1 MTPIPTDQRRAT
13 RELIS
18 SSLSKDIAYQV
29 GDEEDSS
36 LTPRLVK
43 VFKGQGS
50 RLTYSEYAG
59 VYRLL
64 WHSATFVDNAGYIG
78 SGDPNEASNISA
90 INNSKN
96 YHGKISTDVITAL
109 RNILQWMHSST
120 NDSYTVDINDI
131 QAEGITTSS
140 PVMRLAY
147 SPSIT
152 GDFRVYVRKRLDDV
166 SLWVDMSAFGIPKRY
181 GAYGSVG
188 YPISYDV
195 VSSLVFD
202 IAKLEN
208 GSRFTFTGWKL
219 SDELTGGEGKRILL
233 KQNGED
239 SVIYTDNGLPKIH
252 AHWENAPAGNIGH
265 GYVVDYECDFPI
277 SVSPVF
283 SAEVIVHDE
292 FASGS
297 TVKKVTAADICQDAY
312 SFGSSIASTPPTYYH
327 YAGVF
332 QGDDDAYNELLDEY
346 DFDGSGKF
354 SVDVQE
360 ALSEM
365 VNTRVKDLNLNIPL
379 RIIYYYNGPS

>member
-1 MTPIPTDQRRAT
+1 MTPIPIDQRRAT

-18 SSLSKDIAYQV
+18 SSLSKDIAYQI
-29 GDEEDSS
+29 GDEESSS

-43 VFKGQGS
+43 VSKGQGS

-59 VYRLL
+59 VYHLL

-96 YHGKISTDVITAL
+96 YHGKISADVITAL

-120 NDSYTVDINDI
+120 NDSYTVTINGD
-131 QAEGITTSS
+131 QAEGIATSY
-140 PVMRLAY
+140 PEKMLAH

-152 GDFRVYVRKRLDDV
+152 GDLRVSVVKRWGVVRF
-166 SLWVDMSAFGIPKRY
+166 WVDMSTFGIPKRFDGY
-181 GAYGSVG
+181 GEVG
-188 YPISYDV
+188 YPISYSESD
-195 VSSLVFD
+195 FE
-202 IAKLEN
+202 KLKN
-208 GSRFTFTGWKL
+208 DSRFTFTGWRL

-233 KQNGED
+233 KQNGAD

-252 AHWENAPAGNIGH
+252 AHWENAPTGGFDS

-277 SVSPVF
+277 SVTPVF
-283 SAEVIVHDE
+283 STEVIVHDE
-292 FASGS
+292 FSSGS
-297 TVKKVTAADICQDAY
+297 TVKKVTAVDICQDAY
-312 SFGSSIASTPPTYYH
+312 NFGSSIASTPPTYYY

-346 DFDGSGKF
+346 EYGNGEGQF
-354 SVDVQE
+354 SSDVQE

>member
-1 MTPIPTDQRRAT
+1 MTPIPIDQRRAT

-152 GDFRVYVRKRLDDV
+152 GDFRVSVVERYGVKF
-166 SLWVDMSAFGIPKRY
+166 WVDMSEFGIPKRFD
-181 GAYGSVG
+181 GYGSVG
-188 YPISYDV
+188 YPISYHEDD
-195 VSSLVFD
+195 FN
-202 IAKLEN
+202 KLKN
-208 GSRFTFTGWKL
+208 DSRFTFTGWKL
-219 SDELTGGEGKRILL
+219 SDELTGGEGKLILL

-354 SVDVQE
+354 SSDVQE

>member
-1 MTPIPTDQRRAT
+1 MTPIPIDQRRAT

-18 SSLSKDIAYQV
+18 SSLSKDIAYQI

-131 QAEGITTSS
+131 QAGGITTSS

-147 SPSIT
+147 SPSI
-152 GDFRVYVRKRLDDV
+152 
-166 SLWVDMSAFGIPKRY
+166 
-181 GAYGSVG
+181 
-188 YPISYDV
+188 
-195 VSSLVFD
+195 
-202 IAKLEN
+202 
-208 GSRFTFTGWKL
+208 
-219 SDELTGGEGKRILL
+219 
-233 KQNGED
+233 
-239 SVIYTDNGLPKIH
+239 
-252 AHWENAPAGNIGH
+252 
-265 GYVVDYECDFPI
+265 
-277 SVSPVF
+277 
-283 SAEVIVHDE
+283 
-292 FASGS
+292 
-297 TVKKVTAADICQDAY
+297 
-312 SFGSSIASTPPTYYH
+312 
-327 YAGVF
+327 
-332 QGDDDAYNELLDEY
+332 
-346 DFDGSGKF
+346 
-354 SVDVQE
+354 
-360 ALSEM
+360 
-365 VNTRVKDLNLNIPL
+365 
-379 RIIYYYNGPS
+379 